1 MGVAGSF
8 RSGREE
14 NTAAVMAAPD
24 AAEQAAM
31 MANVVFDML
40 GTRGF
45 VTLVMR
51 GTVGSL

>member
-1 MGVAGSF
+1 MGVGRSF

-31 MANVVFDML
+31 MANVVLDIL
-40 GTRGF
+40 ASRGLLQ
-45 VTLVMR
+45 V
-51 GTVGSL
+51 